1 MSGQDEYEQ
10 QWHKYEDY
18 TYSKNH
24 TVPKALFT
32 ITTMN
37 ITRKSIEPFKAIVS
51 FGLNKG
57 YTDELVSKD
66 AIIREINN
74 YQKRLADEKG
84 IYLSISISETIITL
98 IGQKEPHL
106 VFNFINYPR
115 FPLNVQVLKQNI
127 ERLIEHLMSRF
138 QQNRVVIEYLDETV
152 MLEFSNEV
160 DPKIT
165 Q

>member
-1 MSGQDEYEQ
+1 MS
-10 QWHKYEDY
+10 
-18 TYSKNH
+18 
-24 TVPKALFT
+24 
-32 ITTMN
+32 
-37 ITRKSIEPFKAIVS
+37 ITRKSIEPFKATIS
-51 FGLNKG
+51 FGLQKG
-57 YTDELVSKD
+57 YTDEFISKE
-66 AIIREINN
+66 AIISEIND
-74 YQKRLADEKG
+74 YQKRLANEKG

-115 FPLNVQVLKQNI
+115 FPLHVQELKQNI
-127 ERLIEHLMSRF
+127 EHLTEHLMSLF

-160 DPKIT
+160 DPKII